1 MEYSLGCREIED
13 DVLPCA
19 RTLGVSIIAYSPL
32 ARGLLAGVK
41 LSQLPPGDW
50 RLSVP
55 RHNDDNMA
63 GNEPLISAVEAMAL
77 SKGCTP
83 AQIAIAWLLSQ
94 GNDIIPLVGT
104 KTVARL
110 KENAL
115 AVSVTLTDSERAQ
128 LSALPPLKVRA
139 PSPLAIV
146 QRRPQY

>member
-19 RTLGVSIIAYSPL
+19 RSLGVSIVAYSPL
-32 ARGLLAGVK
+32 ARGLLAGLK
-41 LSQLPPGDW
+41 LSVLPPGDW

-55 RHNDDNMA
+55 RHSDDNMA
-63 GNEPLISAVEAMAL
+63 GNASLISAVEAMAL

-110 KENAL
+110 NENAS
-115 AVSVTLTDSERAQ
+115 AVSVLLTDSECAQ
-128 LSALPPLKVRA
+128 LSALPRLKV
-139 PSPLAIV
+139 PLSAAG
-146 QRRPQY
+146 